1 LTPRSS
7 FHTPPLQIERKATSE
22 LKPTILHITMT
33 REGSTQ
39 FLPACIESARAEG
52 LIEDG
57 EPRRLLPH
65 HIRLQ
70 PLEHRHEEEEQQDAA
85 DLA

>member
-1 LTPRSS
+1 
-7 FHTPPLQIERKATSE
+7 
-22 LKPTILHITMT
+22 MT
-33 REGSTQ
+33 KEGSTNSC
-39 FLPACIESARAEG
+39 PSASNLQEQKALLKMEN
-52 LIEDG
+52 
-57 EPRRLLPH
+57 PRLLPH